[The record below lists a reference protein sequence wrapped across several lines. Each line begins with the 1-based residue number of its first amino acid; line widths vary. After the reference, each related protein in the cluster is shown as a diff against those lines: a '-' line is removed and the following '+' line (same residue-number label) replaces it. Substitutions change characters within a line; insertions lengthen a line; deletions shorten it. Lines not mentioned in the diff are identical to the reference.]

1 MKVTAFHMA
10 NKVEEAVRSH
20 LLNSFVFSSRK
31 IDVERTADFRNN
43 VSTIQFYLHD
53 GDERVPM
60 GGMEFVQIADTA
72 NKVALQCRCN
82 VLPAD
87 VSQQFFLILPS
98 DAEQYA
104 QYTRLAELL
113 HKQWDKDVN
122 AYLPKNE
129 EAPQAAQEAPKS
141 LDDEYASLSPEE
153 IEEITGVKPQ
163 PKTAQIVAK
172 ASPVPTMDTGDLNTA
187 SEDEIKRLMGMMMG
201 APDAKADA
209 PADAQTSATAMSMEE
224 IEALAREVSQQK
236 DAPATAAEQKK
247 TEAPEEQL
255 SAEDIWRQING
266 GK

>member
-20 LLNSFVFSSRK
+20 LLNSFVFSNRK

-43 VSTIQFYLHD
+43 ISTLQFFLRD

-87 VSQQFFLILPS
+87 ISQQFFLILPS

-129 EAPQAAQEAPKS
+129 EIPQVAQEAPKS

-153 IEEITGVKPQ
+153 IEEITGVKQ
-163 PKTAQIVAK
+163 APKTAKAVAM
-172 ASPVPTMDTGDLNTA
+172 SPAAAMTTGDLNTA
-187 SEDEIKRLMGMMMG
+187 SENEIKRLMGMMMG
-201 APDAKADA
+201 E
-209 PADAQTSATAMSMEE
+209 PAAQPGAHGVAMSMEE
-224 IEALAREVSQQK
+224 IEALAREVSQNVGK
-236 DAPATAAEQKK
+236 EAPAKAEPAPVAVAKK
-247 TEAPEEQL
+247 AEEPEAQM